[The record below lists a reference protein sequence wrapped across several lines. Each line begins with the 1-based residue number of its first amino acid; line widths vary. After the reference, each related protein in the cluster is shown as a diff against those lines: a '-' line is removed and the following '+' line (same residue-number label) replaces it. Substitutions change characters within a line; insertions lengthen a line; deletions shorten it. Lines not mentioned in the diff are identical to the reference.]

1 MSSDTAGLW
10 PQTMSPCVGYCS
22 VNSVDLCP
30 GCYRTLH
37 EISQWSTFSSQQKAA
52 VNTLAK
58 ARRHTHENPVEHT
71 LQLLPSDNPAELLR
85 RRRSL
90 PSDNPA
96 HSVEVQQM
104 THEEMLESLESMS
117 AKSVSDMWDDI
128 RAEYGDDVADELE
141 LEFACDMAYLDVKSA
156 LLAEARA
163 RGQLSGNRMRRRYTD
178 EAD

>member
-1 MSSDTAGLW
+1 MSSDAASLW

-37 EISQWSTFSSQQKAA
+37 EISQWSTFNSQQKAA
-52 VNTLAK
+52 VNTLVE
-58 ARRHTHENPVEHT
+58 ARRHTHENP
-71 LQLLPSDNPAELLR
+71 AELSR
-85 RRRSL
+85 RRESL

-96 HSVEVQQM
+96 HSVEVQPM
-104 THEEMLESLESMS
+104 THEEMLEELESMS
-117 AKSVSDMWDDI
+117 SRSVSDMWDDI

-141 LEFACDMAYLDVKSA
+141 LEFACDRAYLDVKSA